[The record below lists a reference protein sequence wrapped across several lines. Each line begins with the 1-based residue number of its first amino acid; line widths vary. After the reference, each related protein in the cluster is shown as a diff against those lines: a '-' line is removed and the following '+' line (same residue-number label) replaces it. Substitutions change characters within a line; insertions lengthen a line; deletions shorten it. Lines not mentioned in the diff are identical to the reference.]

1 MRQVKKYFQVTIGP
15 TGFSKRFDCF
25 EEAYEYAKRLAQD
38 TGFEAVLWEVDSSIF
53 SALEMYTPIFFF
65 EGEQEE

>member
-1 MRQVKKYFQVTIGP
+1 MCQAKKYFQVMIEL

-25 EEAYEYAKRLAQD
+25 EEAYEYAEKLVRD
-38 TGFEAVLWEVDSSIF
+38 TGFEVVLWEVDPSVF

-65 EGEQEE
+65 GGEYEE